1 MQQYNINAKHLQGT
15 NFLKTGYNISSK
27 KFQKSKSRKKNQLRK
42 TNKQTNKQQQQ
53 QQQKQ
58 KQAKN
63 TTKLIP
69 SQLNFSEGFFTSSLH
84 VSISKICLASTV
96 HLSYEMMLFI
106 LCYFF
111 VKAIAFIE
119 LVKAISFSVLFTF
132 GFPL

>member
-42 TNKQTNKQQQQ
+42 TNKQTDRQQ

-69 SQLNFSEGFFTSSLH
+69 SQLNFSEGFFTSSLP
-84 VSISKICLASTV
+84 VSISKICLASII
-96 HLSYEMMLFI
+96 HLSYGMMLFI